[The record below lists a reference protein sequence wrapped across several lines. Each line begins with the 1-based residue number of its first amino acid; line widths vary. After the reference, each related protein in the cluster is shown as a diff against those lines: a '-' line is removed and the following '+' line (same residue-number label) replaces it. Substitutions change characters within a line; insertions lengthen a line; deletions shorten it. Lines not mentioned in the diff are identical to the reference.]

1 MNRLKFSLSQKQI
14 AFCSIAVLTVLLI
27 PMVIIGF
34 YNHPSYDDFGY
45 AALTVK
51 AYREHSSIITA
62 ALKQIKISYYGWQ
75 GTYSLYSFFRCI
87 RQYSEKHFIVCQR
100 LFCLFLL

>member
-62 ALKQIKISYYGWQ
+62 ALKQIMRGRAL
-75 GTYSLYSFFRCI
+75 TLLYSFFRCI